1 MTPEELK
8 EIKERAEKATMGN
21 WVVEDYR
28 QQSKDWRSTGIIWAK
43 TEENYYSPGKK
54 ICSVSCSNLHAGS
67 DPIEIAEF
75 EANST
80 FIAHA
85 RTDIPKLIEA
95 LEKSIEV
102 IQFYGDKSNWDFTW
116 HSEDEENEGECGD
129 KICFDDVET
138 KEDNSEWIAGRKARE
153 FLKDF
158 DK

>member
-1 MTPEELK
+1 
-8 EIKERAEKATMGN
+8 MGN

-95 LEKSIEV
+95 LEEANEKVRIAVEALTKIGQTIQYKFTNIALEALEKIERV
-102 IQFYGDKSNWDFTW
+102 
-116 HSEDEENEGECGD
+116 EG
-129 KICFDDVET
+129 
-138 KEDNSEWIAGRKARE
+138 
-153 FLKDF
+153 
-158 DK
+158 